1 MRISGGIEMG
11 IRDLIGSKIG
21 FWRGDQVFIPDGV
34 PGHVTE
40 LERDDSL
47 YSGTVGS
54 PLTYERVYNRGWA
67 PLGGWD
73 EWCSWAITQG
83 VVEST
88 VHTQAKN
95 MMVGKFTHQ
104 DEDTAKA
111 MNKIADKV
119 GFQSDII
126 QGAIH
131 WLSHGRCFFEPV
143 WGAVGNKH
151 VEFKRLKPVDPWT
164 VRIFWDTPGD
174 IATLK
179 AFLVKSGRPADYI
192 YAQGL
197 QVGTGSQVIGYIQN
211 WNSGF
216 LSSVW
221 GKSRVFFLPEE
232 IIYIPRYPSKQAPE
246 GMSRLRANY
255 RTIQNKIGLEDSQA
269 HMAKRFCEPQPLYTV
284 PKTWWEHP
292 DLKEIKDELKKL
304 WAKGKSL
311 FLPEDWKADL
321 LEPKGNPVGVI
332 RAQEHIDQ
340 QYNVGMGTFDSK
352 SNSDS
357 ANRSTSETQFTFFE
371 TELQP
376 DRKIFAAKL
385 LPIIE
390 EWVGLVFPELGKDV
404 PTWEFE
410 DLTPDDGISR
420 GNVIQPLIQRGL
432 IHKAG
437 LVKFFED
444 VGYPAPTDE
453 EAEEIIA
460 AARSSGSMGFDPGS
474 PGFGDP
480 GSGNSQRPPNMAA
493 LAVAKGIPAG
503 VRTTSSSA
511 RDKIIDEIQ
520 DMRDDIVSYLDLA

>member
-1 MRISGGIEMG
+1 MG
-11 IRDLIGSKIG
+11 VLDLITDKISSM
-21 FWRGDQVFIPDGV
+21 RGERVFIPDGV
-34 PGHVTE
+34 PGHVHE
-40 LERDDSL
+40 LSRDESL
-47 YSGTVGS
+47 YSGTIGT
-54 PLTYERVYNRGWA
+54 PLEYDRVYSRGWA
-67 PLGGWD
+67 PPGGWD

-83 VVEST
+83 VIEST

-104 DEDTAKA
+104 DVTITKE
-111 MNKIADKV
+111 MNRVADKI

-126 QGAIH
+126 QAAIH
-131 WLSHGRCFFEPV
+131 WIGHGRCFFEPV

-179 AFLVKSGRPADYI
+179 AFLIKSRRPSDYL

-197 QVGTGSQVIGYIQN
+197 QVGTGSQIIGYIQN
-211 WNSGF
+211 WNTGI
-216 LSSVW
+216 LSSIW
-221 GKSRVFFLPEE
+221 GNSRVFFLPEE
-232 IIYIPRYPSKQAPE
+232 IVYIPRYPSKQAPE

-269 HMAKRFCEPQPLYTV
+269 HMAKRYCEPQPVYTI
-284 PKTWWEHP
+284 PKSWWDHP
-292 DLKEIKDELKKL
+292 DLEKIKTELKKL
-304 WAKGKSL
+304 WAKGKAL
-311 FLPEDWKADL
+311 FKPEGWVADI
-321 LEPKGNPVGVI
+321 LETKGNPVGVI
-332 RAQEHIDQ
+332 RAQEHIDE

-390 EWVGLVFPELGKDV
+390 EWVSLVFPGLGDDA

-420 GNVIQPLIQRGL
+420 GTVVQPLIQRGL
-432 IHKAG
+432 IHKDG

-444 VGYPAPTDE
+444 VGYPAPTDV

-460 AARSSGSMGFDPGS
+460 AARSSGSMGF
-474 PGFGDP
+474 GDP
-480 GSGNSQRPPNMAA
+480 GYGGQQQPPGNGTMAA
-493 LAVAKGIPAG
+493 LGAVKGIPSG
-503 VRTTSSSA
+503 VKTTSSSA
-511 RDKIIDEIQ
+511 REKIKDEIK
-520 DMRDDIVSYLDLA
+520 DMRDDIVSHLGLA